1 MLVLGSEVRTVME
14 THVVEMAAINELAS
28 SWRLS
33 APWDL

>member
-28 SWRLS
+28 R
-33 APWDL
+33 APAAGG